1 MGKLHHKPTAASR
14 GFFAPRGALF
24 ALLAGL
30 LAALLIYLLFQLI
43 AVSPSD
49 ATLDKLAPAQNDQP
63 LSDNSDE
70 VEKQRLNQGNNQ
82 NNSLEDKESQE
93 GCFDN
98 NRFCFELTP
107 SVNNAEV
114 WQLALIGKTNLPV
127 AVTLYSKQLYLK
139 EADNS
144 NGEVERRSHIS
155 TFLSSNST
163 VSLGYIDDA
172 DAFWKTMRVRWTVGT
187 INAQHDSNFAY
198 ISPLQPASEYS
209 IVQGFNGAFSHSGA
223 SRYAIDFAAPVG
235 TPVLAARAGTV
246 IDTKADGNKGGPT
259 PDYASHA
266 NYVVVLHSD
275 GTTGEYYHLRHQGV
289 AVERGQYVQQG
300 QLLGYSGNTG
310 FSSLPHL
317 HFGIYV
323 AKYHGRYISVPFTF
337 KDIAIN

>member
-70 VEKQRLNQGNNQ
+70 VEKQRLNQDNNQ
-82 NNSLEDKESQE
+82 NNPLNTEESQE

-163 VSLGYIDDA
+163 VSLGYVDDA

>member
-98 NRFCFELTP
+98 NRFSFELTP

-163 VSLGYIDDA
+163 VSLGYVDDA